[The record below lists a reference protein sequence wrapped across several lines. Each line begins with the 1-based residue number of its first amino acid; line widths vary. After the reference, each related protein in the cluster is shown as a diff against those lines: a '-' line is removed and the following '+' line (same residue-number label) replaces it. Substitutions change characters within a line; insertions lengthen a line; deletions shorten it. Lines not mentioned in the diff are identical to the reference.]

1 MSQIRLFKVFIL
13 SFFFCISSALDIK
26 PDNNNN
32 IVKINIDNKNR
43 TYYHLKKNE
52 EIEYSFLDKGIKKI
66 SNRHSVKFVSR
77 TLIASNSNSN
87 KIFGIEVSIYEN
99 DILTD
104 VRNLEFNKQTSDA
117 KSDSKPG
124 WNYTKAG
131 FWFEELDNLENSKVK
146 IKLLHGSP
154 EVAVKVIINEI
165 KFRTSK
171 SELEPITMN
180 EEFIVQYKTDNQDTS
195 YKNSD
200 NWFLLSENIPL
211 QYKISGPKIIR
222 FISRSEIKNEN
233 LNQNYS
239 FILREDGK
247 FISKYTYEPVL
258 SESEALIK
266 DSENFLSGYN
276 SSFYNIPLGIH
287 YYTFFFENE
296 NNNNIY
302 LKLEQYEDKK

>member
-1 MSQIRLFKVFIL
+1 MSLIRLFKVFIFG
-13 SFFFCISSALDIK
+13 FFFCLSLALDIK

-32 IVKINIDNKNR
+32 IIKINIDDKNR

-66 SNRHSVKFVSR
+66 SNRHSVKFISR

-87 KIFGIEVSIYEN
+87 KIFGIEVSIYKDDLLKE
-99 DILTD
+99 
-104 VRNLEFNKQTSDA
+104 VRNLEYNKQTSDA

-131 FWFEELDNLENSKVK
+131 FWFEELENLENSKIK
-146 IKLLHGSP
+146 IKLLDGSP
-154 EVAVKVIINEI
+154 EVAIKIIVNEI
-165 KFRTSK
+165 KFRMSK

-180 EEFIVQYKTDNQDTS
+180 EEYLVQYKIDNQDTS
-195 YKNSD
+195 YKSSD
-200 NWFLLSENIPL
+200 NWFLLNEDNPI

-222 FISRSEIKNEN
+222 FISRSEIKNED
-233 LNQNYS
+233 LSQNYS
-239 FILREDGK
+239 FIIREDGK

-266 DSENFLSGYN
+266 DSEVKLSGYN
-276 SSFYNIPLGIH
+276 SSFYNIPEGIH

-302 LKLEQYEDKK
+302 LKLEQYEDKN